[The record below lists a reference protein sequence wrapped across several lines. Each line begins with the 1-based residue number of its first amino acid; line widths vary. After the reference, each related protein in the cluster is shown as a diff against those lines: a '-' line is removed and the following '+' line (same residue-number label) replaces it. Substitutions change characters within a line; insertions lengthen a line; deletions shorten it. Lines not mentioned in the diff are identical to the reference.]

1 MQRLPT
7 EALRKGVEE
16 EKNSL
21 PFPPSTKY
29 FVLSLTQESRFRN
42 NITQTAGQRSQGSD
56 TNVTELSSPGPGSW

>member
-21 PFPPSTKY
+21 PFPPNTKY
-29 FVLSLTQESRFRN
+29 FVSHKSLIHTMLSLRAACATC
-42 NITQTAGQRSQGSD
+42 
-56 TNVTELSSPGPGSW
+56 V